1 MQAPSAPSRMELP
14 QAGADTG
21 EGTARCPLCPRARS
35 PAASAARSGSARRRL
50 ALGDA
55 RPQVC
60 SWLHGLTL
68 PGALLCVALSHSA
81 PLAAPRSSSEGFSA
95 ETCQVQ
101 PLSVVCLLLG
111 QTPQQALRGSETSA
125 CGRSPALPVRDLPG
139 DLCDLGQRHGT
150 PRVSCPSLPVNR
162 GVDLT
167 NGGGFL
173 EMTTLVRPS
182 SVPSVGRNG
191 VEAQRSGRRA
201 PLSSWSEERRQVSSC
216 WLRPDP

>member
-1 MQAPSAPSRMELP
+1 MPAVPTGAQPCCERCSEWFCPEATCFRGCEAPGLQLAPRTDSAGSPAVCCPLP
-14 QAGADTG
+14 QRG
-21 EGTARCPLCPRARS
+21 C
-35 PAASAARSGSARRRL
+35 
-50 ALGDA
+50 
-55 RPQVC
+55 
-60 SWLHGLTL
+60 
-68 PGALLCVALSHSA
+68 
-81 PLAAPRSSSEGFSA
+81 LAAPRSSSEGFSA